1 MGDRSRPGP
10 VADPGQ
16 HAALAR
22 VPLFAGLDPLALLDV
37 ERLIRLR
44 RHGAGQI
51 ICAQGQPSDSVFVVR
66 SGRAHAVVTSMDGSR
81 TVEVARLR
89 PGDVIGEVGVVTD
102 LPRSASVMA
111 HSEVTVMELA
121 REDFIGLLAR
131 HPLLQ
136 RNLAQLLGGRLARR
150 NADLR
155 GRRGGGLT
163 AVVVGRRQAELAARI
178 VEATRRASPERVAVL
193 DLTQPAAVARAAV
206 ARDDVLAVGAAIE
219 HAAGQLATHP
229 TVLILV
235 DHGDDRAGPLFDHAD
250 RVLALFDQQDA
261 AACEGTLLAGSAH
274 VELVLLADAPGPAP
288 RGARLV
294 RRCAG
299 NGTAGD
305 VAWLG
310 RHLSHTK
317 LGLALGA
324 GGAKA
329 FAHAGVLQVLERAG
343 HTIDYVAGSSMG
355 AVVAVW
361 LALGMTAS
369 EIAATLESRFG
380 TAAACDSLFRRGA
393 AGDGVE
399 VLTRIFRETTA
410 DRSFADLMIPA
421 TVMAADL
428 TRRCPAPIA
437 TGPLWQALMAAL
449 AIPGLYSPWA
459 RDDQRLVDAVSLTPM
474 PLDAVVEAGADI
486 TIAVNLLGREALPR
500 WPDDEGTA
508 DSPVEVTT
516 GFAGSGR
523 VRETVVEV
531 LELAQL
537 EASTRVTAQADVPIT
552 PRFGPGT
559 WRHVRLGAR
568 FLAAGAEAAETQLAR
583 LATLARP
590 GGAPG

>member
-1 MGDRSRPGP
+1 MGERSRPGP

-22 VPLFAGLDPLALLDV
+22 VPLFAGLDQLALLDV

-155 GRRGGGLT
+155 GRRGGGII
-163 AVVVGRRQAELAARI
+163 AVVVGRRHAELAARI
-178 VEATRRASPERVAVL
+178 AEATRRASPERVAVL
-193 DLTQPAAVARAAV
+193 DLTQPAAAARAADG
-206 ARDDVLAVGAAIE
+206 RDVLDVGAAIE
-219 HAAGQLATHP
+219 HAAGLLPTHP

-235 DHGDDRAGPLFDHAD
+235 DHGDDGAGPLFDHAD
-250 RVLALFDQQDA
+250 RVLALFDQKDA
-261 AACEGTLLAGSAH
+261 APCEATLFASAD
-274 VELVLLADAPGPAP
+274 VELVLLTDAPGPAP

-343 HTIDYVAGSSMG
+343 YTIDYVAGSSMG

-380 TAAACDSLFRRGA
+380 TEAACESVFRRGA
-393 AGDGVE
+393 AGGGVE
-399 VLTRIFRETTA
+399 VFTRIFRETTA

-428 TRRCPAPIA
+428 TRRCPSPIA

-508 DSPVEVTT
+508 DSPVDVTT
-516 GFAGSGR
+516 EFSGSGR

-559 WRHVRLGAR
+559 WRHVRLGPR

-590 GGAPG
+590 SGAPG

>member
-1 MGDRSRPGP
+1 MGERSRPGRG
-10 VADPGQ
+10 ADPGQ
-16 HAALAR
+16 HAALVR
-22 VPLFAGLDPLALLDV
+22 VPLFAGLDEAALLDV

-44 RHGAGQI
+44 RHGAGQL
-51 ICAQGQPSDSVFVVR
+51 ICAQGEPSDSVVLVR
-66 SGRAHAVVTSMDGSR
+66 SGLAHAFVTSMDGSR

-102 LPRSASVMA
+102 LPRLASVMA
-111 HSEVTVMELA
+111 RSEVAVMELA

-136 RNLAQLLGGRLARR
+136 RNLAQLIGGRLARR

-155 GRRGGGLT
+155 GRRAGDIT
-163 AVVVGRRQAELAARI
+163 AVVVGRRRAELAARI
-178 VEATRRASPERVAVL
+178 VEATRLASPERVAVL
-193 DLTQPAAVARAAV
+193 DLTQPAAAARAADG
-206 ARDDVLAVGAAIE
+206 RDVLAVGSAIE
-219 HAAGQLATHP
+219 RAAGLVPTHP

-250 RVLALFDQQDA
+250 RVLALLDQQDA
-261 AACEGTLLAGSAH
+261 AACETTLLAASAD
-274 VELVLLADAPGPAP
+274 VDLVLLADAPGPAP
-288 RGARLV
+288 RGARVV

-299 NGTAGD
+299 DCTAGD

-329 FAHAGVLQVLERAG
+329 FAHAGVLQVLERARY
-343 HTIDYVAGSSMG
+343 TIDYVAGSSIG

-369 EIAATLESRFG
+369 EIAATHESRFG
-380 TAAACDSLFRRGA
+380 TEAACESVFRRGA
-393 AGDGVE
+393 AGDDVE
-399 VLTRIFRETTA
+399 VFTRIFRETTA

-459 RDDQRLVDAVSLTPM
+459 RDDS
-474 PLDAVVEAGADI
+474 
-486 TIAVNLLGREALPR
+486 
-500 WPDDEGTA
+500 
-508 DSPVEVTT
+508 
-516 GFAGSGR
+516 GS
-523 VRETVVEV
+523 
-531 LELAQL
+531 
-537 EASTRVTAQADVPIT
+537 STRSPSPPCRWT
-552 PRFGPGT
+552 R
-559 WRHVRLGAR
+559 WSRRAR
-568 FLAAGAEAAETQLAR
+568 TSR
-583 LATLARP
+583 SP
-590 GGAPG
+590 

>member
-1 MGDRSRPGP
+1 MGERSSPGR
-10 VADPGQ
+10 VADPPLP
-16 HAALAR
+16 AALAR
-22 VPLFAGLDPLALLDV
+22 VPLFAGLDQTALLDV

-44 RHGAGQI
+44 RHGTGQL
-51 ICAQGQPSDSVFVVR
+51 ICAQGEPSDRVFVVR
-66 SGRAHAVVTSMDGSR
+66 SGLAYAVVTSMDGSR

-111 HSEVTVMELA
+111 RSEVTVMELA

-136 RNLAQLLGGRLARR
+136 RNLAQLLGGRLAHR

-155 GRRGGGLT
+155 GRRGGVT
-163 AVVVGRRQAELAARI
+163 AIVVGRRRAELAARI
-178 VEATRRASPERVAVL
+178 VEATRRASPDRVAVL
-193 DLTQPAAVARAAV
+193 DLTQPAAAARAADGCD
-206 ARDDVLAVGAAIE
+206 ALAVGSAIE
-219 HAAGQLATHP
+219 HAAGLVLTHP

-250 RVLALFDQQDA
+250 RVLALLDQQDIA
-261 AACEGTLLAGSAH
+261 ASEATLLAASAE

-343 HTIDYVAGSSMG
+343 YTIDYVAGSSMG

-369 EIAATLESRFG
+369 EIATTLESRFG
-380 TAAACDSLFRRGA
+380 TEAAGKSVFRRGA

-399 VLTRIFRETTA
+399 VFTRIFRETTA

-449 AIPGLYSPWA
+449 SIPGLYPPWA
-459 RDDQRLVDAVSLTPM
+459 RDNQRLVDAVSLTPV

-508 DSPVEVTT
+508 GSPIDVTP
-516 GFAGSGR
+516 GFSGSGGR
-523 VRETVVEV
+523 VRDTVVEV

-552 PRFGPGT
+552 PRFGPCT
-559 WRHVRLGAR
+559 WRHVRLGPR

-590 GGAPG
+590 SGAPG